1 MKQFY
6 AALTRALRIYADRQA
21 PRSAAALSYYLTM
34 TFFPLVIFLY
44 ALFGQSYTMAM
55 KVLEYLKQFLTPST
69 VEMLR
74 GYIRHVADSS
84 PEGILLAAG
93 MMLLA
98 PASAALRTM
107 ESTIAEMQ
115 GGRRF
120 RLVTDVLLSL
130 VLAIALVAVL
140 YFAIVVMLTG
150 RDILNRAAGLFPGLR
165 SVAWAA
171 WSRYLLLA
179 GIALLSIW
187 ALFAFFRRRDDHYRV
202 LPGAALSTCAVV
214 VMSRIFSAFISAS
227 TRYSLVYGSL
237 TSLILLMFWLFMTCQ
252 MLFLGAAFNI
262 GLRDAAGGVS
272 LNDAEVP

>member
-130 VLAIALVAVL
+130 VLAITLVAVL

-165 SVAWAA
+165 SVAWAV
-171 WSRYLLLA
+171 WPRYLLLA

-187 ALFAFFRRRDDHYRV
+187 ALFAFFRRRDDRYRV